1 MMSSEYTLLLVS
13 AAVRFAPEI
22 KKTYMAKV
30 KDISDEAFIVKLE
43 LDLEFTIGSPLWKRM
58 KEERLIVIKSKVSR
72 FLVATQVFSVQ
83 VVSWR
88 RAAQVICARSV
99 GAIGRNAWLEFILS
113 IVGAI
118 GKIGET
124 KGMEVIGTIS
134 LVESVRFTD
143 LHADRWVG

>member
-1 MMSSEYTLLLVS
+1 MSSEYALLLVS

-22 KKTYMAKV
+22 LKTTYMAKV
-30 KDISDEAFIVKLE
+30 KDISDEVFIVKLE

-83 VVSWR
+83 EVSWR

-99 GAIGRNAWLEFILS
+99 GTIGRNAWLEFILS